1 MVTILTYCQDTSS
14 FFYVHNF
21 AGFIAHL
28 RLSLPPMSWMESS
41 SMLVQT
47 RGSSSLSGPISFK
60 VWARNVRMLSWITR
74 VCSIDPPSSASEP
87 RLLTLTKKTSYKEP
101 ATRRRAKE
109 RKSFED

>member
-1 MVTILTYCQDTSS
+1 MYETIYNMVTILTYCQDTSS

-87 RLLTLTKKTSYKEP
+87 RLLTLKKNEL
-101 ATRRRAKE
+101 
-109 RKSFED
+109 